1 VIGCAE
7 STALNQEKYKKKLDA
22 RQSLTLAR
30 PAAPLAAYIQRPPC
44 TTTACVQRPTCTT
57 FATVRYRHVA
67 NVTEA
72 PKLSSVAELNS
83 VATPKLVLPRQR
95 PLRAQKTNSR
105 LIIYSHSSTDPKNMA
120 KIGRVEFKITGL
132 TEIVKKETEA
142 ERKPAFGCCFKTA
155 GRANNSIENKNRYS
169 QEKR

>member
-1 VIGCAE
+1 MWRM
-7 STALNQEKYKKKLDA
+7 S
-22 RQSLTLAR
+22 
-30 PAAPLAAYIQRPPC
+30 
-44 TTTACVQRPTCTT
+44 
-57 FATVRYRHVA
+57 
-67 NVTEA
+67 
-72 PKLSSVAELNS
+72 PKLRNSVLWLNS
-83 VATPKLVLPRQR
+83 ILWLSQNLVLPRQR

-105 LIIYSHSSTDPKNMA
+105 LIIYSHSSTDPKNLA